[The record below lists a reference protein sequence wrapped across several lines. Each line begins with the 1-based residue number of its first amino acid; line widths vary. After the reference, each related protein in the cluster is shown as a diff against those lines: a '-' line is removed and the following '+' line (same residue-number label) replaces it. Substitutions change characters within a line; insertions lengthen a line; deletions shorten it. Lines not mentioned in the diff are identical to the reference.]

1 MSWSPLA
8 KPWAGGALME
18 ERRTCPVPGTRL
30 VVQRHD
36 PLPDEIR
43 VPAPARHGR
52 QIRDTPCLT
61 CRRAVI
67 GVKVV
72 VS

>member
-1 MSWSPLA
+1 M
-8 KPWAGGALME
+8 
-18 ERRTCPVPGTRL
+18 PGTRL